1 MWTTFVAVVAGPLST
16 VVAGPLSTVVAGPL
30 STNTVPAYGH
40 NNFQ

>member
-1 MWTTFVAVVAGPLST
+1 MAVVAGPLST

>member
-1 MWTTFVAVVAGPLST
+1 VAVVAGPLST